1 MVLFP
6 KKKTE
11 SPVLSSYFREDL
23 GICCSLSEAAEVSC
37 AWENKPCAAKFFEI
51 YVVPHKGLE
60 VMGVPRYLSRGQTSD
75 NREALTVADK
85 DVTCPRFQVFT
96 Q

>member
-37 AWENKPCAAKFFEI
+37 AWENKACAAKFFEI

-85 DVTCPRFQVFT
+85 DVTCSRFQVFT